1 MSDENAVVVETTEST
16 NEPSAESVELAQRPG
31 ETKAETA
38 RRIKIQWEGQEQEL
52 DDKSLVDTL
61 LAALGED
68 GLKNVAQLG
77 KVARTK
83 VSKLG
88 QQEQA
93 LREAAADLKD
103 PKRMFALV
111 ERIHGKKAARTF
123 VEDYY
128 AGVLEE
134 DRLPQEEREKRSL
147 KSEVEQLRA
156 ERERLASEKQQREMA
171 TQVQA
176 QQRAIGKAF
185 TAALGEVG
193 IDPTPHTLARMAA
206 LAEADLA
213 ETGSFDPRDVA
224 RAVAQEYEQGEV
236 AGFLKNLAKNPEK
249 LAKYLGQDGLRALRQ
264 WDVDRVKGAP
274 SKVAQPSAAPSR
286 RTEQPA
292 REKVK
297 VDDFFA
303 KLGKR

>member
-1 MSDENAVVVETTEST
+1 MSDETTSVATEST
-16 NEPSAESVELAQRPG
+16 EATPSAETLDIAQRPG

-52 DDKSLVDTL
+52 DDKGVIDTL

-68 GLKNVAQLG
+68 GLRNATQLS
-77 KVARTK
+77 KLARTK
-83 VSKLG
+83 VNQLG
-88 QQEQA
+88 QHEKA
-93 LREAAADLKD
+93 LRDAASDLKD
-103 PKRMFALV
+103 PRKMFALV

-128 AGVLEE
+128 AGILEE
-134 DRLPQEEREKRSL
+134 ERLPVEERERRGL

-156 ERERLASEKQQREMA
+156 ERERLAAEKQQREMS
-171 TQVQA
+171 TQVA
-176 QQRAIGKAF
+176 RHQQQIGKAF
-185 TAALGEVG
+185 AGALGEVG
-193 IDPTPHTLARMAA
+193 IAPSPHTLARMAA

-213 ETGSFDPRDVA
+213 ETGSFDPREIA

-236 AGFLKNLAKNPEK
+236 AGLLKNLAKDPDK

-264 WDVDRVKGAP
+264 WDVDRVKSAP
-274 SKVAQPSAAPSR
+274 APKPSQSSGSVPSR
-286 RTEQPA
+286 RSEQP